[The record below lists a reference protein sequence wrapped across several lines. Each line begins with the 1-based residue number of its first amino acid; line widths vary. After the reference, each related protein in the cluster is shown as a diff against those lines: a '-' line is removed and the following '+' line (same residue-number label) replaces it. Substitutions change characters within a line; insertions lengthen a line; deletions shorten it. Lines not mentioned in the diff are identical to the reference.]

1 LLAVVLARKGELTLS
16 NVPEPQAGLEQVLV
30 QVKSTTICATDF
42 KILAGKCPSVAFPH
56 IPGHEW
62 AGEAAE
68 VGAGQVIVVGAAEDE
83 SRLASSG

>member
-1 LLAVVLARKGELTLS
+1 MRAVVFPRPDEFTLGE
-16 NVPEPQAGLEQVLV
+16 VPEPQAGPGQALV
-30 QVKSTTICATDF
+30 RVRSTTICATDLKVF
-42 KILAGKCPSVAFPH
+42 HGQYPGVTFPH

-62 AGEAAE
+62 AGEVAE

>member
-1 LLAVVLARKGELTLS
+1 LLAVVFARMGEFTLS
-16 NVPEPQAGLEQVLV
+16 DVPEPQAGPEQVL
-30 QVKSTTICATDF
+30 VKSTTICATDF
-42 KILAGKCPSVAFPH
+42 KILAGQYPSVAVPH

-62 AGEAAE
+62 AGEVAE